1 MKPSLVAQH
10 TVAIGPHIR
19 VLICTLIDGTV
30 WKTALTKPE
39 TLQLAK
45 GEIWP
50 SWLTDDYIHQSQ
62 TVDRTIRALSPTQEH
77 QCIFQQSVT
86 EAHARL
92 DAAGV
97 PSADGVTCDDPNCN
111 SKLGHRITV
120 LLAERDGLRQSLCE
134 VVQAMR
140 DYEMD
145 VEGPA
150 PEQHRALMARA
161 LAYLEK
167 NQ

>member
-1 MKPSLVAQH
+1 M
-10 TVAIGPHIR
+10 T
-19 VLICTLIDGTV
+19 
-30 WKTALTKPE
+30 TK
-39 TLQLAK
+39 
-45 GEIWP
+45 
-50 SWLTDDYIHQSQ
+50 Q
-62 TVDRTIRALSPTQEH
+62 TVSVLSDMERTQRA
-77 QCIFQQSVT
+77 IA

-120 LLAERDGLRQSLCE
+120 LVAEREGLRQSLCE

-145 VEGPA
+145 VDEPA
-150 PEQHRALMARA
+150 PARHRALMVRA